1 MDEQYTFSQL
11 MLSDELVKY
20 LESIQFTCP
29 TQVQREVIPSIFMG
43 KDIVACAQT
52 GTGKTASFALPMID
66 LLGNHRARA
75 RMPRALILVPTRELA
90 SQVSDAFKLFSA
102 QTKLSWATLIG
113 GTSILDQEKKLD
125 RGVDVI
131 IATPG
136 RFLDLVE
143 RGKILLSDLR
153 YLVIDE
159 ADRMLDM
166 GFIPDIE
173 KILGLLPESRQTLL
187 FSATL
192 PDLVQKL
199 IKKFLLNPKQVNV
212 TPNTTTATTI
222 TQYWIKADGEGKLR
236 AILWVLES
244 EKVDIQSVFIFCNR
258 KKDVDLL
265 NSKLKHSGFK
275 SAALH
280 GDMHQ
285 VFRTE
290 TLQKFRDQ
298 EITVM
303 VASDV
308 AARGIDVEFVS
319 HVINYDIPANL
330 EDYVHRIGRT
340 GRAGKSGRAFSLISS
355 DQMKHLKALQVM
367 TGQTLKEVILDDEN
381 MSSKRS
387 GNAQSSVKN
396 ARKMP
401 QSELS
406 QKSRPTQRN
415 RDLNRENQVST
426 ENVLGFGH
434 EIPSFFKVPHKAT
447 G

>member
-1 MDEQYTFSQL
+1 MDERHTFSDL
-11 MLSDELVKY
+11 MLSDELVEHLQK
-20 LESIQFTCP
+20 IQFTCP
-29 TQVQREVIPSIFMG
+29 TEVQKEVIPSIFMG

-66 LLGNHRARA
+66 LLASHRTRA

-90 SQVSDAFKLFSA
+90 NQVSDAFKLFSA
-102 QTKLSWATLIG
+102 GSKLSWATLIG
-113 GTSILDQEKKLD
+113 GTSIVDQEKKLD

-143 RGKILLSDLR
+143 RGKILLSDLK

-173 KILGLLPESRQTLL
+173 KILGLLPETRQTLL

-199 IKKFLLNPKQVNV
+199 IKKFLVSPKQVNV
-212 TPNTTTATTI
+212 TPHTATATTI
-222 TQYWIKADGEGKLR
+222 TQHWMKADGEGKVKAVFWL
-236 AILWVLES
+236 LET
-244 EKVDIQSVFIFCNR
+244 EKAAIQSVFIFCNR
-258 KKDVDLL
+258 KKDVELL
-265 NSKLKHSGFK
+265 NTKLKNAGYK

-298 EITVM
+298 ETNIM

-308 AARGIDVEFVS
+308 AARGIDVEYVS
-319 HVINYDIPANL
+319 HVINYDIPVNL

-340 GRAGKSGRAFSLISS
+340 GRAGKSGRAFSLVSL
-355 DQMKHLKALQVM
+355 DQMRHLKALQAM
-367 TGQTLKEVILDDEN
+367 TGQTLQEISCGPEKRT
-381 MSSKRS
+381 SKNSKIKSQDKMTKS
-387 GNAQSSVKN
+387 GY
-396 ARKMP
+396 
-401 QSELS
+401 L
-406 QKSRPTQRN
+406 QKSKKPQKYDRY
-415 RDLNRENQVST
+415 DSENHVSA
-426 ENVLGFGH
+426 EKVLGFGN
-434 EIPSFFKVPHKAT
+434 EVPSFFKVPKPSS
-447 G
+447 